1 MSVDVVTAY
10 DVRRTL
16 GIRTELVRQF
26 RRRRTLIVALL
37 TVALPTIVVLAVRF
51 GPSSS
56 GNGGGGGGGFG
67 NGSLDLVGLATSGA
81 WNFTLTMM
89 FFASGFL
96 LMIFAAMFLGDAIA
110 SEASWSTLRYLLV
123 APVPRRRLLRT
134 KVIVG
139 LLLVTG
145 VLLLLVVSS
154 YLIGLGFFGNAPLS
168 SPLGGAFTS
177 AESAGRLAIIAG
189 YILLTLLVPA
199 GVAFVLSVVTDV
211 PLGAVGGAVVIV
223 IVLNILGAI
232 EALGSIRR
240 LLPTEYGDAWTA
252 ALSPQISWGDMAIG
266 SAYSIVL
273 FAALVSVAV
282 LRFDRKDILS

>member
-1 MSVDVVTAY
+1 MSVDLQSIY

-16 GIRTELVRQF
+16 GVRTELVRQF

-37 TVALPTIVVLAVRF
+37 TVALPTIVVLAVKF

-56 GNGGGGGGGFG
+56 GSGGGGGGGFG

-96 LMIFAAMFLGDAIA
+96 LTIFAAMFLGDAIA

-123 APVPRRRLLRT
+123 APVPRRRLMRT
-134 KVIVG
+134 KIIVG
-139 LLLVTG
+139 LLLVGG
-145 VLLLLVVSS
+145 VLLLLLASS
-154 YLIGLGFFGNAPLS
+154 LLIGLIAFGGAPLS
-168 SPLGGAFTS
+168 SPLGGVLTTG
-177 AESAGRLAIIAG
+177 ESAARLAVIAG

-240 LLPTEYGDAWTA
+240 LLPTEYSDAWTA
-252 ALSPQISWGDMAIG
+252 ALAPQITWGDMAIG
-266 SAYSIVL
+266 ASYSVVL
-273 FAALVSVAV
+273 FAVLVSVAV